1 MRIHNMGNNS
11 LNGLGNINI
20 ELTSRCDKSC
30 WMCGR
35 RKVEKEIP
43 ELALEYG
50 DIDFDLLENISK
62 QLPPNIVVQLHNNG
76 ESLLYPRFGDAVRL
90 FNKQIT
96 NIVTNGKLLIEKAGE
111 IIDNLDTI
119 AISIIENDPEADD
132 QYTIIEKFLKIKGNK
147 KPFTILRI
155 NGLVKLERYK
165 KLGLIMATRVLHSPL
180 GSFNYK
186 QNPTIPEIGICLD
199 FLHHLS
205 INNKGEVSICVR
217 FDPERLGVI
226 GDAKEQS
233 LKEIWDSPKRMKW
246 LEYHRQGRR
255 DKVPLCSYC
264 HFWGVPTGSDILN
277 KDVQIK

>member
-1 MRIHNMGNNS
+1 MDNNN
-11 LNGLGNINI
+11 LNGFGNIHI

-35 RKVEKEIP
+35 RKVEREFP
-43 ELALEYG
+43 ALALEYG

-62 QLPPNIVVQLHNNG
+62 QLPSNIVVQLHNNG
-76 ESLLYPRFGDAVRL
+76 ESLLYPRLGDAVRL
-90 FNKQIT
+90 FNKQII
-96 NIVTNGKLLIEKAGE
+96 NIVTNGKLLVEKADE

-119 AISIIENDPEADD
+119 TISVIENDPEADD

-147 KPFTILRI
+147 KPFPILRI

-186 QNPTIPEIGICLD
+186 KNPTIPEIGICLD

-217 FDPERLGVI
+217 YDPKGLGII

-233 LKEIWDSPKRMKW
+233 LKEIWNSPKRMKW

-264 HFWGVPTGSDILN
+264 HFWGVPNGSDILN
-277 KDVQIK
+277 KDVQIE

>member
-1 MRIHNMGNNS
+1 MDNIN

-35 RKVEKEIP
+35 RKVEKEFP

-62 QLPPNIVVQLHNNG
+62 QLPSNIVVQLHNNG

-96 NIVTNGKLLIEKAGE
+96 NIVTNGKLLIEKADE

-147 KPFTILRI
+147 KPFTIFRV

-165 KLGLIMATRVLHSPL
+165 KLGLVMATRVLHSPL

-186 QNPTIPEIGICLD
+186 KNPTIPEIGICLD

-217 FDPERLGVI
+217 FDPERHGII
-226 GDAKEQS
+226 GDVKEQS
-233 LKEIWDSPKRMKW
+233 LKEIWNSPKRMKW

-264 HFWGVPTGSDILN
+264 HFWGVPNGSDILN
-277 KDVQIK
+277 KDVQIE